1 MTAYHFR
8 SFVNNIMVLV
18 TALSAALAVSALV
31 AVFGF
36 VAVKGV
42 SALSVDFFTQ
52 LPTPVGVPG
61 GGIGNAIIG
70 SFIVVGLAACMALPV
85 GLGAGIYL
93 SEFGDN
99 RFADVVRFMADVLSG
114 VPSIVMGIFAYALIV
129 ARQGHFSA
137 YSAGVALAV
146 MMLPL
151 VTRTTEEMVRLV
163 PSSLREAGLA
173 LGLPRWRVT
182 LSVVLPTAA
191 GGVIT
196 GVALAMARVA
206 GETAPLL
213 FTAFGSPYW
222 NTDITQ
228 PIATLPHVLFT
239 YAISPFDDWHTKAWG
254 AALVLAALVLAASVL
269 ARTFGG
275 RRVQTSGR

>member
-1 MTAYHFR
+1 MTAYRFR
-8 SFVNNIMVLV
+8 SFVNQFMVIV
-18 TALSAALAVSALV
+18 TALSASLAVAALV

-36 VAVKGV
+36 VALKGV

-99 RFADVVRFMADVLSG
+99 GFADVVRFMADVLSG

-137 YSAGVALAV
+137 LSAGVALAV

-151 VTRTTEEMVRLV
+151 VTRTTEEMMRLV
-163 PSSLREAGLA
+163 PSSLREGGLA

-196 GVALAMARVA
+196 GIALAMARVA

-222 NTDITQ
+222 NANIDQ
-228 PIATLPHVLFT
+228 PIATLSHVLFT